1 MMKLGKRNAIYH
13 ILISFALCL
22 ILILV
27 IASWFKGQDLKPD
40 AALKALL
47 PVFPD
52 WSFQEKPMTYFPGTL
67 FEYIDG
73 ASEAYL
79 SYDFKELLVAQYQK
93 TGTEAV
99 VTLEIYDM
107 GTPLNAFG
115 IFSSERYPDNP
126 EAGIGV
132 AGYQEEEVLNFIS
145 GRYYVKLLCY
155 NGEEN
160 TANYLKQFGLSV
172 ESKVKDKSSLPGIF
186 RLFPEEGRIKNSE
199 KFIKKNFMGFDF
211 LKNGYAVTYR
221 QNQVEFEAYIIEAD
235 SITEAKIMLQRV
247 LDFYSGE
254 KVPFIKKGDQY
265 HQKTIYGQHVF
276 LGQVKNYLFGLSR
289 IPQDQMALALKHFNR
304 LRQALE
310 SEK

>member
-1 MMKLGKRNAIYH
+1 MKIKRRNAVSH
-13 ILISFALCL
+13 ILISFVICYFL
-22 ILILV
+22 ILAGAGWLE
-27 IASWFKGQDLKPD
+27 GQDFKSDP
-40 AALKALL
+40 ALKALL
-47 PVFPD
+47 PSFPD
-52 WSFQEKPMTYFPGTL
+52 WAFQEEPASYFPGTL

-79 SYDFKELLVAQYQK
+79 GYDFKELLVAQYLK

-126 EAGIGV
+126 EAGIGS
-132 AGYQEEEVLNFIS
+132 AGYLEEEVLNFIS

-160 TANYLKQFGLSV
+160 TAAYLKQFALAV
-172 ESKVKDKSSLPGIF
+172 ESKIKDKSSLPDIF
-186 RLFPEEGRIKNSE
+186 RFFPEEARMKNSE

-211 LKNGYAVTYR
+211 LRNGYAVTYR
-221 QNQVEFEAYIIEAD
+221 KNQVEFEAYIIEAD
-235 SITEAKIMLQRV
+235 SATEAQAILQKI

-254 KVPFIKKGDQY
+254 KVPFIKEGDKY
-265 HQKTIYGQHVF
+265 HQTNIYGQHVF

-289 IPQDQMALALKHFNR
+289 IPQDQIPLALSDFNR

-310 SEK
+310 SRK